1 MSQIFREITPLTPFD
16 CFTIFHKKKKEF
28 IFPVHYHD
36 EYELNFIRNGQGLK
50 RIIGDHQGEMGNAEL
65 VLVGPNLPHSW
76 LPNSPDY
83 TTVGKDV
90 QEITIQFH
98 ADLFDDK
105 FLKRNQ
111 LYFIRDLLDKSSK
124 GIAFSEETINAV
136 APRLNALV
144 KKTGFDSIL
153 ELMSILHDLSTSRNM
168 KLLSDESFMDNKI
181 TYNSRRIE
189 SVFEFMRE
197 NFDKEVTLSEVAKIA
212 GMTEVSFSR
221 FIKKR
226 TGKTFIDSLNEIRL
240 GHAARRLIDTTETI
254 SEIAYKCGF
263 NNLSYFNRLF
273 KSRKNCTPK
282 QFREE
287 YAGSRTFI

>member
-1 MSQIFREITPLTPFD
+1 
-16 CFTIFHKKKKEF
+16 
-28 IFPVHYHD
+28 
-36 EYELNFIRNGQGLK
+36 
-50 RIIGDHQGEMGNAEL
+50 
-65 VLVGPNLPHSW
+65 VLVGSNLPHCW
-76 LPNSPDY
+76 LPNSPNY
-83 TTVGKDV
+83 NGVGKDA

-124 GIAFSEETINAV
+124 GISFSEETIHAV

-153 ELMSILHDLSTSRNM
+153 ELMSILHDLSTSRNLS
-168 KLLSDESFMDNKI
+168 LLSDESFMDNKI
-181 TYNSRRIE
+181 TYNCRRIE

-197 NFDKEVTLSEVAKIA
+197 NFDKDVTLSEVAKIA

-240 GHAARRLIDTTETI
+240 GHSARRLIDTTETI

-273 KSRKNCTPK
+273 KSKKKCTPK

-287 YAGSRTFI
+287 YAGKRTFV